1 MTTEYIGDSAAPS
14 ILILCTTFG
23 LEQSSK
29 GLVRELADAL
39 SDCGAKVQVCLID
52 WTGPVGASPRFETL
66 PNGIE
71 VLSVAPWMIS
81 GLGEFVANASKWV
94 GSSFFAV
101 GALQRYFGDRQIDLL
116 LDFSPLVVTAWPI
129 KWAKRH
135 FRCRGYAYLTDFFP
149 FHQSG
154 AGQDIGGK
162 LGFRAGLAIE
172 THLLRHFETVAC
184 MSPAGID
191 YVKRHYALR
200 REQEVYLLR
209 LWGDTR
215 LPAPQDRS
223 ELRLSHRLPAD
234 RPIILFGG
242 QIAEGRG
249 IEELLAVARQAK
261 MVRPDLVFL
270 FMGKGRLEPLV
281 QARIHAGLDNVILKS
296 PVSRDEYLALVT
308 ACDIGVVAT
317 VADTGVPSFPSKTI
331 DYLRAGIPIV
341 ASVESTTDYSVFV
354 EENGFGVATTAGDPD
369 AFLAALLRVVDDPET
384 RKVMSERGRAALIRH
399 FDVAGAARTLLT
411 QAFRLDSRQPS
422 HSGPPG
428 QT

>member
-1 MTTEYIGDSAAPS
+1 MKTKQFDNGTAPS
-14 ILILCTTFG
+14 ILMLCTTFG
-23 LEQSSK
+23 MEETSK
-29 GLVRELADAL
+29 GLLRELADAL

-52 WTGPVGASPRFETL
+52 WTGPVGAKPRFETL
-66 PNGIE
+66 PSGVE
-71 VLSVAPWMIS
+71 VLSVAPWKITRF
-81 GLGEFVANASKWV
+81 GDFVANASKWV

-101 GALQRYFGDRQIDLL
+101 GPLKRYFGDRRIDLL

-162 LGFRAGLAIE
+162 AAFRAGVAIE
-172 THLLRHFETVAC
+172 THLLRHFETIAC

-191 YVKRHYALR
+191 YVKQHYSLK
-200 REQEVYLLR
+200 REQRVCLLR
-209 LWGDTR
+209 LWGDTK
-215 LPAPQDRS
+215 LPDPQDRN
-223 ELRLSHRLPAD
+223 ELRLTHRLPAD

-249 IEELLAVARQAK
+249 IEELLEVARRAK
-261 MVRPDLVFL
+261 LIRPDLVFL

-281 QARIHAGLDNVILKS
+281 QARIDDGLDNVILKA
-296 PVSRDEYLALVT
+296 PVSRDNYLALVT

-341 ASVESTTDYSVFV
+341 ASVEATTDYAEFV
-354 EENGFGVATTAGDPD
+354 EDNGFGVAVTAGDPA
-369 AFLAALLRVVDDPET
+369 AFLAALLQVIDDPST
-384 RKVMSERGRAALIRH
+384 RKVMSERGRSALTRH
-399 FDVAGAARTLLT
+399 FDVAGAARTVLA
-411 QAFRLDSRQPS
+411 QAFQRN
-422 HSGPPG
+422 
-428 QT
+428 